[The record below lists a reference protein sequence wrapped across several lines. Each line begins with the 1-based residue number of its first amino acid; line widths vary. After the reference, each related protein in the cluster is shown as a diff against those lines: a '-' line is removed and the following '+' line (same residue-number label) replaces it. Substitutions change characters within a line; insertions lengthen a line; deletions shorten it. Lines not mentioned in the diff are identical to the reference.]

1 MNSPNWGP
9 NGQQVYE
16 RTYRRTM
23 EDGNLEQWHDTVARV
38 VDGNLGLVDSKHHEK
53 DERDKLI
60 DLFYNFK
67 ALPAG
72 RHLWMS
78 GVPGRQFLFNCHHAG
93 WDQDDVTAHFSFTF
107 DQLMQGGGVG
117 ANYSNEF
124 VKQYEP
130 VKHGVDVHIVCD
142 PDHPDYYD
150 LISMGVLSSDYS
162 YEWGGA
168 TRVDDSREGW
178 SEALA
183 TLLGAFWNGI
193 EVLVLDVS
201 LVRQKGAKIKTF
213 GGTAAGPMP
222 LAKLLTQ
229 TAALLSNKVGE
240 QISSLDAM
248 LIDHWIG
255 ECVVSG
261 NVRRSARMSIKSWK
275 DEDIFDFINCKADSG
290 EHWSTNIS
298 IEIDDDFFK
307 ALKRGDQHARDV
319 YRAAMTGMLTN
330 GEPGF
335 YNRSLAEVG
344 EVNPVPSTNPCGEI
358 CLEEWENCNLGHVNL
373 DFFYNDFEG
382 AAEAHRL
389 MTRYLIRATFGDVPN
404 ERQKE
409 VLMRNRRI
417 GVGHFG
423 FHGWLVKQ
431 GIRFS
436 DSHRNPYVRK
446 TLRDFYNAVRKE
458 ARRYSFHLR
467 VPEPIKVTTIAPTG
481 TISKLA
487 GRSEGIHPIL
497 FKYYINRVRFSTVDP
512 GQILQLEEFERE
524 GYDIEDDMY
533 TPNTKVV
540 SFIAK
545 NSLLD
550 EVDALGYDADYLVEA
565 AADIP
570 LADMLAVQ
578 AMYQEYYA
586 DNAVSFT
593 VNVKPHESQVQHI
606 QDQTEAGVPVWEI
619 QMIAP
624 PEEIINESLKTLIH
638 YLPYLKGTTLMVD
651 GSRPQSPYEAL
662 TKEQYEMYNLVMVG
676 DGIDENCMTGACPIK

>member
-1 MNSPNWGP
+1 MNQPNWGP
-9 NGQQVYE
+9 NGRQVYE

-23 EDGNLEQWHDTVARV
+23 ENGQLEQWHDTVARV
-38 VDGNLGLVDSKHHEK
+38 VDGNLGLVDPKHHEK
-53 DERDKLI
+53 DERNKLI
-60 DLFYNFK
+60 ELFYNFK

-93 WDQDDVTAHFSFTF
+93 WDEADVTSHFSFTF

-124 VKQYEP
+124 VQRYEP
-130 VKHGVDVHIVCD
+130 VKHAVDVHIVCD

-150 LISMGVLSSDYS
+150 LISMGVLSSEYS

-168 TRVDDSREGW
+168 TRVQDSREGW

-183 TLLGAFWNGI
+183 TLLGAFWNGV
-193 EVLVLDVS
+193 EVLVMDVS
-201 LVRQKGAKIKTF
+201 LVRHKGAKIKTF

-229 TAALLSNKVGE
+229 TAKLLSDRVGE
-240 QISSLDAM
+240 KIKSLDAM

-261 NVRRSARMSIKSWK
+261 NVRRSARMSIKNWA
-275 DEDIFDFINCKADSG
+275 DPDIFDFINCKADSG

-298 IEIDDDFFK
+298 IEINDEFFK
-307 ALKRGDQHARDV
+307 ALKRGDKHARAV

-373 DFFYNDFEG
+373 DFFYDDFEG
-382 AAEAHRL
+382 AVEAHRL

-436 DSHRNPYVRK
+436 DSHRDPYVRK

-458 ARRYSFHLR
+458 ARRYAFHLR

-481 TISKLA
+481 TIAKLA

-512 GQILQLEEFERE
+512 GQILQLEEFEKE

-545 NSLLD
+545 NGLLD
-550 EVDALGYDADYLVEA
+550 EVAALGYDADYLVEA

-593 VNVKPHESQVQHI
+593 VNVKPHESQIQHI

-624 PEEIINESLKTLIH
+624 PEKVIDESLKTLIH
-638 YLPYLKGTTLMVD
+638 YLPSLKGTTLMVD
-651 GSRPQSPYEAL
+651 GSRPQSPYESL

-676 DGIDENCMTGACPIK
+676 DGLDENCMTGACPIK